1 LADSFNG
8 ISNNN
13 ALPLRK
19 ARNHPDFSRQ
29 IQMGNNWKG
38 IGNMTDLTLDD
49 VDGTYLVLNAR
60 VIKNEASDFML
71 DAADRHKGGGPFRRA
86 LVHDESDGLTVNFG
100 ADYPGGVTIS
110 GPVNMPGPVNI
121 PGPVKLAGVVEL
133 APTLKRLVV
142 HGDISYETHGFR
154 LAGGGVTT
162 ITVVLQETLS
172 ALQGQITDL
181 TTRVAALE
189 ARPH

>member
-38 IGNMTDLTLDD
+38 IGKMTDLTLDD

-86 LVHDESDGLTVNFG
+86 LVHDESDGLTVNFS

-110 GPVNMPGPVNI
+110 GPVNI

-142 HGDISYETHGFR
+142 HGDISYETHGLR

-172 ALQGQITDL
+172 DLQGQINDL
-181 TTRVAALE
+181 TARVAALE
-189 ARPH
+189 ARAP